1 MGFASYDELQTA
13 VQRIVVRTGDAIFAA
28 DFPRQVQF
36 AEQRINFG
44 GAPPLASEPLRIRA
58 MVKTIRISIVDGVGV
73 VPADYLEAT
82 RLNWNSDVAFPLQ
95 YRTPKEFWDHKL
107 FGSGLPAAF
116 TVEGNTI
123 TLAPTVTGF
132 ATLSYYAKFEAVQTE
147 DVVRDDFGSAVT
159 TDAGEVVMQ
168 DTTHGSNWLMENAP
182 AVVMNAVLIESW
194 KFLRNNERAQEAF
207 AEYVSAAGGLNLT
220 ETKART
226 SMSTLAPRI
235 RGATIPCR

>member
-132 ATLSYYAKFEAVQTE
+132 ATLSYYAKFAAVQTE
-147 DVVRDDFGSAVT
+147 DIIRTRTGAALLTRAGATLTQRTSA
-159 TDAGEVVMQ
+159 Q
-168 DTTHGSNWLMENAP
+168 SNWLMENAP

-235 RGATIPCR
+235 RGAMIR